1 MIEIKKLN
9 KSYGEHKVLEDINL
23 TVNEGEVYGFIGS
36 SGVGKSTLLDCING
50 LEEYQ
55 TGSIT
60 VGDVKVENL
69 CEEDLRKLRKNMGMI
84 FQNFSLL
91 KRKNVYK
98 NIALPMECWGYSKE
112 EIDEKVKSLA
122 SLVGLSDKLY
132 VRPDKL
138 SGGQK
143 QRVAIARALAL
154 EPKYLLCDECT
165 SALDPRTT
173 LSILELLKNINKNLG
188 ITIIIVT
195 HEMKVVKYICD
206 RVAILADGK
215 IAEQGY
221 VEELFTNKSYTLK
234 KLLGEEDID
243 FDSEFLSLKLDKK
256 QKVLVEK
263 FLKSQKISYSI
274 EGEESH
280 VY

>member
-1 MIEIKKLN
+1 MIKIKKLN
-9 KSYGEHKVLEDINL
+9 KSYGQNKILEDINI
-23 TVNEGEVYGFIGS
+23 TVNEGEIYGFIGS

-60 VGDVKVENL
+60 VGDVKVEDL

-112 EIDEKVKSLA
+112 EIDKKVKSLA
-122 SLVGLSDKLY
+122 SLVGLTDKLY
-132 VRPDKL
+132 IRPDKL
-138 SGGQK
+138 SGGQQ

-173 LSILELLKNINKNLG
+173 LSILELLKDINKNLG
-188 ITIIIVT
+188 ITIIMVT
-195 HEMKVVKYICD
+195 HEMKVVKNICD
-206 RVAILADGK
+206 RVAILVDGK
-215 IAEQGY
+215 VAEQGY
-221 VEELFTNKSYTLK
+221 VEELFANKSDALK

-243 FDSEFLSLKLDKK
+243 FDSELLSLKLDKK
-256 QKVLVEK
+256 QKVLVEE
-263 FLKSQKISYSI
+263 FLKSQKISYCV
-274 EGEESH
+274 EGEECH
-280 VY
+280 VR